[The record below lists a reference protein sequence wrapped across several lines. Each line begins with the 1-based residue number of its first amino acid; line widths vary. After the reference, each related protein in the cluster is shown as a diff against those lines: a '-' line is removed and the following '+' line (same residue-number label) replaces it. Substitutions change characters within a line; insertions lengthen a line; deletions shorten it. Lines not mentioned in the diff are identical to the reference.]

1 MRVRV
6 TDDGDA
12 AAGERMQPPG
22 VLIFLPHSFSIDS
35 ELAQIAVGAIWAN
48 WWIRGI
54 MVSIIS
60 SFFELCGCRRCRW

>member
-1 MRVRV
+1 MRVRI
-6 TDDGDA
+6 TDDGDL

-48 WWIRGI
+48 Y
-54 MVSIIS
+54 
-60 SFFELCGCRRCRW
+60 